1 MSSTATLVSEA
12 KRLAADLTTK
22 SVFDLSSDLP
32 IVADVL
38 LKSANALQ
46 SLDARITAL
55 EKGKSK

>member
-1 MSSTATLVSEA
+1 MSNTATLVSEA
-12 KRLAADLTTK
+12 KKLATDLTTK
-22 SVFDLSSDLP
+22 SVFDLSDDLP

-46 SLDARITAL
+46 SLDARVTAL